1 MYKDLDNEK
10 YDFLILG
17 TSLTETALSA
27 YLAKTKK
34 KLIQIDISKSYGGD
48 CKNFNLRDMEKFMN
62 EIKVNSSKD
71 SSIKN
76 ISFINRKV
84 KEDLEPVAEKENFR
98 QYNFDLNP
106 KFIYAKSKSS
116 AELIDSKASNYIEFN
131 SVRKIFFMFNDQF
144 LNVPFSKSE
153 IFISNDLDL
162 LEKQKLLNFIFS
174 VMKLKNNNVDVNS
187 TVDIKKD
194 IELDDDFLF
203 NEIKKNLQTKAIDF
217 LKKNFNE
224 KINDMILLILAN
236 QTLNSQNMTVDQ
248 MCDKIYKFLISVQ
261 IYDKTPFLT
270 PLYGSSEFAQAMSRL
285 SAVNGSI
292 FLINDLL
299 SCNINYNK
307 EYNKDDKDSRR
318 FLVEINDE
326 EKNEKF
332 KINVD
337 KIIVNNCY
345 LDDNKSQIKFSEDI
359 KIKSNSN
366 DFVYKYC
373 SFFII
378 KSITELNSFKD
389 GPFYYRVPKNNTLLK
404 NEYQL
409 DAIRYFNN
417 TSVIPNNR
425 TMIQVSIMSNLN
437 EKDKDEFIKK
447 AKEISENFIKK
458 IVDDLKEDILKNYN
472 NEEFKKNCKFNRMR
486 IIEEINE
493 EEEKKKKEEE
503 ERKKKEEEERIKK
516 EEEEKKKKE
525 EEERKKKEEEEKKKK
540 EEEEKKKKEE
550 DEKKGNE
557 GEKKEEGDKKDEEKK
572 EDKKEEKKE
581 NSGAAV
587 YVPPRR
593 PRTPPKIE
601 DISLTPEIII
611 TYEVEQKIPMS
622 DYNIDDKEKDNYNI
636 IFTKNNFISV
646 DLDDYFD
653 ESFNILKQSK
663 LIENEEKKE
672 DDKKEEKEEAR
683 EAEDDDDIEDN
694 NLIDEL
700 FGEIENNEDENGEDK
715 KEEDK
720 KDGDKKEENKN
731 EEEKK
736 EENKKDGEKK
746 EEDKKEEEKKEEGK
760 KEDEKKEEDKK
771 EEEKKEEDKK

>member
-1 MYKDLDNEK
+1 MYKDLENEK
-10 YDFLILG
+10 YDFLVLG
-17 TSLTETALSA
+17 TSLTETSLSA
-27 YLAKTKK
+27 YLAKEKN

-48 CKNFNLRDMEKFMN
+48 CKNFNLRDMEKFMD
-62 EIKVNSSKD
+62 EIKENSSKD

-76 ISFINRKV
+76 IRFINRKV
-84 KEDLEPVAEKENFR
+84 KRDIEPVIEKENFR

-116 AELIDSKASNYIEFN
+116 SELIDSNASNYIEFN
-131 SVRKIFFMFNDQF
+131 SVRKIFFMFKDQF

-194 IELDDDFLF
+194 IELDDDFLL
-203 NEIKKNLQTKAIDF
+203 NEIKKNLHVKAIDF

-261 IYDKTPFLT
+261 IYDKTPFLI
-270 PLYGSSEFAQAMSRL
+270 PQYGSSEFAQAMSRL

-299 SCNINYNK
+299 SCKINYNK
-307 EYNKDDKDSRR
+307 EYKKDDKDSKR
-318 FLVEINDE
+318 FLVEVNDE
-326 EKNEKF
+326 EKKEKF
-332 KINVD
+332 NINVN

-345 LDDNKSQIKFSEDI
+345 LDDEKSQIKFDEDI
-359 KIKSNSN
+359 KIKNNSN

-373 SFFII
+373 SFYII

-389 GPFYYRVPKNNTLLK
+389 GPFYYRVPKNNTFLK

-417 TSVIPNNR
+417 ISVIPNNR
-425 TMIQVSIMSNLN
+425 MMIQVSIFSDLN
-437 EKDKDEFIKK
+437 EKDKDAFVKK
-447 AKEISENFIKK
+447 AKDISDNFIKK

-472 NEEFKKNCKFNRMR
+472 NEEFKKNCKFNRIR

-525 EEERKKKEEEEKKKK
+525 EE
-540 EEEEKKKKEE
+540 
-550 DEKKGNE
+550 
-557 GEKKEEGDKKDEEKK
+557 KKEEGDKKDEIKK
-572 EDKKEEKKE
+572 DDEKKEEK
-581 NSGAAV
+581 SGAAV
-587 YVPPRR
+587 YIPPRR

-601 DISLTPEIII
+601 DISLTPEIIM
-611 TYEVEQKIPMS
+611 TYELEQKIPMS
-622 DYNIDDKEKDNYNI
+622 EYTIDDKEKDNHDI

-646 DLDDYFD
+646 DLDDYFI
-653 ESFNILKQSK
+653 ESFNILKQTH
-663 LIENEEKKE
+663 LIEEKKE
-672 DDKKEEKEEAR
+672 KEKKEDEKEEVH
-683 EAEDDDDIEDN
+683 EDEDEDEIEDN

-700 FGEIENNEDENGEDK
+700 FGEIEKNEGENEEENKGENNDENKEDK
-715 KEEDK
+715 KSDSKKEEK
-720 KDGDKKEENKN
+720 IKEEQKNEENKN
-731 EEEKK
+731 
-736 EENKKDGEKK
+736 
-746 EEDKKEEEKKEEGK
+746 
-760 KEDEKKEEDKK
+760 
-771 EEEKKEEDKK
+771 

>member
-1 MYKDLDNEK
+1 MNDKNKFIISQKMYKDLENEK
-10 YDFLILG
+10 YDFLVLG
-17 TSLTETALSA
+17 TSLTETSLSA
-27 YLAKTKK
+27 YLAKEKN

-48 CKNFNLRDMEKFMN
+48 CKNFNLRDMEKFMD
-62 EIKVNSSKD
+62 EIKENSSKD

-76 ISFINRKV
+76 MKFINRKV
-84 KEDLEPVAEKENFR
+84 KRDIEPVIEKENFR

-116 AELIDSKASNYIEFN
+116 SELIDSNASNYIEFN

-203 NEIKKNLQTKAIDF
+203 NEIKKNLQAKAIDF

-261 IYDKTPFLT
+261 IYDKTPFLI
-270 PLYGSSEFAQAMSRL
+270 PQYGSSEFAQAMSRL

-299 SCNINYNK
+299 SCKINYNK
-307 EYNKDDKDSRR
+307 EYKKDDKDSRR
-318 FLVEINDE
+318 FFVEVNDE
-326 EKNEKF
+326 EKKEKF
-332 KINVD
+332 NINVN

-345 LDDNKSQIKFSEDI
+345 LDDDKSQIKFNEDI
-359 KIKSNSN
+359 KIKNNSN

-373 SFFII
+373 SFYII
-378 KSITELNSFKD
+378 KSITELSSFKD
-389 GPFYYRVPKNNTLLK
+389 GPFYYRVPKNNTFLK

-417 TSVIPNNR
+417 ISVIPINR
-425 TMIQVSIMSNLN
+425 MMIQVSIFSNLN
-437 EKDKDEFIKK
+437 EKDKDAFVKK
-447 AKEISENFIKK
+447 AKDISDNFIKK

-472 NEEFKKNCKFNRMR
+472 NEEFKKNCKFNRIR

-503 ERKKKEEEERIKK
+503 ERKKKEEEERMKK
-516 EEEEKKKKE
+516 EEEEKNKKE
-525 EEERKKKEEEEKKKK
+525 E
-540 EEEEKKKKEE
+540 
-550 DEKKGNE
+550 
-557 GEKKEEGDKKDEEKK
+557 EKKEEGDKKDENKKEDEKK
-572 EDKKEEKKE
+572 EEI
-581 NSGAAV
+581 SGATV
-587 YVPPRR
+587 YIPPRR
-593 PRTPPKIE
+593 PKTPPKIE
-601 DISLTPEIII
+601 DISLTPEIIM
-611 TYEVEQKIPMS
+611 TYELEQKIPMS
-622 DYNIDDKEKDNYNI
+622 DYTINDKEKDNHDI

-646 DLDDYFD
+646 DLDDYFV
-653 ESFNILKQSK
+653 ESFNILKQSN
-663 LIENEEKKE
+663 LIEEKKE
-672 DDKKEEKEEAR
+672 KEKKEGEKEEVH
-683 EAEDDDDIEDN
+683 EDEDEDEIEDN

-700 FGEIENNEDENGEDK
+700 FGEIEKNEGENEEENKDENKEDK
-715 KEEDK
+715 NNS
-720 KDGDKKEENKN
+720 NKN
-731 EEEKK
+731 EEEKIK
-736 EENKKDGEKK
+736 KDDKKKEKEKNEENKN
-746 EEDKKEEEKKEEGK
+746 
-760 KEDEKKEEDKK
+760 
-771 EEEKKEEDKK
+771 

>member
-1 MYKDLDNEK
+1 MYKDLENEK
-10 YDFLILG
+10 YDFLVLG
-17 TSLTETALSA
+17 TSLTETSLSA

-62 EIKVNSSKD
+62 EVKEDSSKD

-76 ISFINRKV
+76 ISFIDRKV

-116 AELIDSKASNYIEFN
+116 SELIDSKASNYIEFN

-248 MCDKIYKFLISVQ
+248 ICDKIYKFLISVQ
-261 IYDKTPFLT
+261 IYDKTPFLI

-326 EKNEKF
+326 EKKEKF

-359 KIKSNSN
+359 KIKNNSN

-373 SFFII
+373 AFFII
-378 KSITELNSFKD
+378 KSITELSSFKD
-389 GPFYYRVPKNNTLLK
+389 GPFYYRVPKNNTFLK

-425 TMIQVSIMSNLN
+425 MMIQISIMSNLN

-447 AKEISENFIKK
+447 AKDISVNFIKK

-472 NEEFKKNCKFNRMR
+472 NEEFKKNCKFNRIR

-493 EEEKKKKEEE
+493 EMIENIFNIIPNVSDKILDYIQEKTEICELIDTTFNDKRKYDSKIPSSLLLLSGIQSRMKQQFSISEVPLALTSKKVIEKLNLNVSYNINDTLLKESNINEFKEAFHLRIKYFNDNMQKELKVKMNNLLSILDMFFKSDFEKRKKSSKEVEKFIKNIDNEKNRIQNLYEENEKKIEKIGRASCR
-503 ERKKKEEEERIKK
+503 ER
-516 EEEEKKKKE
+516 
-525 EEERKKKEEEEKKKK
+525 
-540 EEEEKKKKEE
+540 
-550 DEKKGNE
+550 
-557 GEKKEEGDKKDEEKK
+557 
-572 EDKKEEKKE
+572 
-581 NSGAAV
+581 V
-587 YVPPRR
+587 
-593 PRTPPKIE
+593 
-601 DISLTPEIII
+601 
-611 TYEVEQKIPMS
+611 
-622 DYNIDDKEKDNYNI
+622 
-636 IFTKNNFISV
+636 
-646 DLDDYFD
+646 
-653 ESFNILKQSK
+653 
-663 LIENEEKKE
+663 
-672 DDKKEEKEEAR
+672 
-683 EAEDDDDIEDN
+683 
-694 NLIDEL
+694 
-700 FGEIENNEDENGEDK
+700 
-715 KEEDK
+715 
-720 KDGDKKEENKN
+720 
-731 EEEKK
+731 
-736 EENKKDGEKK
+736 
-746 EEDKKEEEKKEEGK
+746 
-760 KEDEKKEEDKK
+760 
-771 EEEKKEEDKK
+771 

>member
-1 MYKDLDNEK
+1 MYKDLENEK
-10 YDFLILG
+10 YDFLVLG
-17 TSLTETALSA
+17 TSLTETSLSA
-27 YLAKTKK
+27 YLAKEKN

-48 CKNFNLRDMEKFMN
+48 CKNFNLRDMEKFMD
-62 EIKVNSSKD
+62 EIKENSSKD

-76 ISFINRKV
+76 IRFINRKV
-84 KEDLEPVAEKENFR
+84 KRDIEPVIEKENFR

-116 AELIDSKASNYIEFN
+116 SELIDSNASNYIEFN
-131 SVRKIFFMFNDQF
+131 SVRKIFFMFKDQF

-194 IELDDDFLF
+194 IELDDDFLL
-203 NEIKKNLQTKAIDF
+203 NEIKKNLHVKAIDF

-261 IYDKTPFLT
+261 IYDKTPFLI
-270 PLYGSSEFAQAMSRL
+270 PQYGSSEFAQAMSRL

-299 SCNINYNK
+299 SCKINYNK
-307 EYNKDDKDSRR
+307 EYKKDDKDSKR
-318 FLVEINDE
+318 FLVEVNDE
-326 EKNEKF
+326 EKKEKF
-332 KINVD
+332 NINVN

-345 LDDNKSQIKFSEDI
+345 LDDEKSQIKFDEDI
-359 KIKSNSN
+359 KIKNNSN

-373 SFFII
+373 SFYII

-389 GPFYYRVPKNNTLLK
+389 GPFYYRVPKNNTFLK

-417 TSVIPNNR
+417 ISVIPNNR
-425 TMIQVSIMSNLN
+425 MMIHVSIFSDLN
-437 EKDKDEFIKK
+437 EKDKDAFVKK
-447 AKEISENFIKK
+447 AKDISDNFIKK

-472 NEEFKKNCKFNRMR
+472 NEEFKKNCKFNRIR

-525 EEERKKKEEEEKKKK
+525 EE
-540 EEEEKKKKEE
+540 
-550 DEKKGNE
+550 
-557 GEKKEEGDKKDEEKK
+557 KKEEGDKKDEIKK
-572 EDKKEEKKE
+572 DDEKKEEK
-581 NSGAAV
+581 SGAAV
-587 YVPPRR
+587 YIPPRR

-601 DISLTPEIII
+601 DISLTPEIIM
-611 TYEVEQKIPMS
+611 TYELEQKIPMS
-622 DYNIDDKEKDNYNI
+622 EYTIDDKEKDNHDI

-646 DLDDYFD
+646 DLDDYFI
-653 ESFNILKQSK
+653 ESFNILKQTH
-663 LIENEEKKE
+663 LIEEKKE
-672 DDKKEEKEEAR
+672 KEKKEDEKEEVH
-683 EAEDDDDIEDN
+683 EDEDEDEIEDN
-694 NLIDEL
+694 DLIDEL
-700 FGEIENNEDENGEDK
+700 FGEIEKNEGENEEENKGENNDENKEDK
-715 KEEDK
+715 KSDSKKEEK
-720 KDGDKKEENKN
+720 IKEEQKNEENKN
-731 EEEKK
+731 
-736 EENKKDGEKK
+736 
-746 EEDKKEEEKKEEGK
+746 
-760 KEDEKKEEDKK
+760 
-771 EEEKKEEDKK
+771 

>member
-1 MYKDLDNEK
+1 MYKDLENEK
-10 YDFLILG
+10 YDFLVLG
-17 TSLTETALSA
+17 TSLTETSLSA
-27 YLAKTKK
+27 YLAKEKN

-48 CKNFNLRDMEKFMN
+48 CKNFNLRDMEKFMD
-62 EIKVNSSKD
+62 EIKENSSKD

-76 ISFINRKV
+76 IKFINRKV
-84 KEDLEPVAEKENFR
+84 KRDIEPVIEKENFR

-116 AELIDSKASNYIEFN
+116 SELIDSNASNYIEFN

-203 NEIKKNLQTKAIDF
+203 NEIKKNLQAKAIDF

-261 IYDKTPFLT
+261 IYDKTPFLI
-270 PLYGSSEFAQAMSRL
+270 PQYGSSEFAQAMSRL

-299 SCNINYNK
+299 SCKINYNK
-307 EYNKDDKDSRR
+307 EYKKDDKDSRR
-318 FLVEINDE
+318 FFVEVNDE
-326 EKNEKF
+326 EKKEKF
-332 KINVD
+332 NINVN

-345 LDDNKSQIKFSEDI
+345 LDDDKSQIKFNEDI
-359 KIKSNSN
+359 KIKNNSN

-373 SFFII
+373 SFYII
-378 KSITELNSFKD
+378 KSITELSSFKD
-389 GPFYYRVPKNNTLLK
+389 GPFYYRVPKNNTFLK

-417 TSVIPNNR
+417 ISVIPINR
-425 TMIQVSIMSNLN
+425 MMIQVSIFSNLN
-437 EKDKDEFIKK
+437 EKDKDVFVKK
-447 AKEISENFIKK
+447 AKDISGNFIKK
-458 IVDDLKEDILKNYN
+458 IIDDLKEDILKNYN
-472 NEEFKKNCKFNRMR
+472 NEEFKKNCKFNRIR

-503 ERKKKEEEERIKK
+503 ERQKKEEEERMKK
-516 EEEEKKKKE
+516 EEEEKNKKE
-525 EEERKKKEEEEKKKK
+525 E
-540 EEEEKKKKEE
+540 
-550 DEKKGNE
+550 
-557 GEKKEEGDKKDEEKK
+557 EKKEEGDKKDENKKDDEKK
-572 EDKKEEKKE
+572 EEI
-581 NSGAAV
+581 SGAAV
-587 YVPPRR
+587 YIPPRR

-601 DISLTPEIII
+601 DISLTPEIIM
-611 TYEVEQKIPMS
+611 TYELEQKIPMS
-622 DYNIDDKEKDNYNI
+622 DYTIDDKEKDNHDI

-646 DLDDYFD
+646 DLDDYFV
-653 ESFNILKQSK
+653 ESFNILKQSN
-663 LIENEEKKE
+663 LIEEKKE
-672 DDKKEEKEEAR
+672 KDKKEGEKEEVH
-683 EAEDDDDIEDN
+683 EDEDEDEIEDN

-700 FGEIENNEDENGEDK
+700 FGEIEKNEGENEEENKDENKEDK
-715 KEEDK
+715 NNS
-720 KDGDKKEENKN
+720 NKN
-731 EEEKK
+731 EEEKIK
-736 EENKKDGEKK
+736 KDDKKKEEQKNEENKS
-746 EEDKKEEEKKEEGK
+746 
-760 KEDEKKEEDKK
+760 
-771 EEEKKEEDKK
+771 

>member
-1 MYKDLDNEK
+1 MYKDLENEK
-10 YDFLILG
+10 YDFLVLG
-17 TSLTETALSA
+17 TSLTETSLSA
-27 YLAKTKK
+27 YLAKEKN

-48 CKNFNLRDMEKFMN
+48 CKNFNLRDMEKFMD
-62 EIKVNSSKD
+62 EIKENSSKD

-76 ISFINRKV
+76 IRFINRKV
-84 KEDLEPVAEKENFR
+84 KRDIEPVIEKENFR

-116 AELIDSKASNYIEFN
+116 SELIDSNASNYIEFN
-131 SVRKIFFMFNDQF
+131 SVRKIFFMFKDQF

-261 IYDKTPFLT
+261 IYDKTPFLI
-270 PLYGSSEFAQAMSRL
+270 PQYGSSEFAQAMSRL

-299 SCNINYNK
+299 SCKINYNK
-307 EYNKDDKDSRR
+307 EYKKDDKDSKR
-318 FLVEINDE
+318 FLVEVNDE
-326 EKNEKF
+326 EKKEKF
-332 KINVD
+332 NINVN

-345 LDDNKSQIKFSEDI
+345 LDDEKSQIKFDEDI
-359 KIKSNSN
+359 KIKNNSN

-373 SFFII
+373 SFYII

-389 GPFYYRVPKNNTLLK
+389 GPFYYRVPKNNTFLK

-417 TSVIPNNR
+417 ISVIPNNR
-425 TMIQVSIMSNLN
+425 MMIQVSIFSDLN
-437 EKDKDEFIKK
+437 EKDKDAFVKK
-447 AKEISENFIKK
+447 AKDISDNFIKK

-472 NEEFKKNCKFNRMR
+472 NEEFKKNCKFNRIR

-525 EEERKKKEEEEKKKK
+525 EE
-540 EEEEKKKKEE
+540 
-550 DEKKGNE
+550 
-557 GEKKEEGDKKDEEKK
+557 KKEEGDKKDEIKK
-572 EDKKEEKKE
+572 DDEKKEEK
-581 NSGAAV
+581 SGAAV
-587 YVPPRR
+587 YIPPRR

-601 DISLTPEIII
+601 DISLTPEIIM
-611 TYEVEQKIPMS
+611 TYELEQKIPMS
-622 DYNIDDKEKDNYNI
+622 EYTIDDKEKDNHDI

-646 DLDDYFD
+646 DLDDYFI
-653 ESFNILKQSK
+653 ESFNILKQTH
-663 LIENEEKKE
+663 LIEEKKE
-672 DDKKEEKEEAR
+672 KEKKEDEKEEVH
-683 EAEDDDDIEDN
+683 EDEDEDEIEDN

-700 FGEIENNEDENGEDK
+700 FGEIEKNEGENEEENKGENNDENKEDK
-715 KEEDK
+715 KSDSKKEEK
-720 KDGDKKEENKN
+720 IKEEQKNEENKN
-731 EEEKK
+731 
-736 EENKKDGEKK
+736 
-746 EEDKKEEEKKEEGK
+746 
-760 KEDEKKEEDKK
+760 
-771 EEEKKEEDKK
+771 

>member
-1 MYKDLDNEK
+1 MYKDLENEK
-10 YDFLILG
+10 YDFLVLG
-17 TSLTETALSA
+17 TSLTETSLSA
-27 YLAKTKK
+27 YLAKEKN

-48 CKNFNLRDMEKFMN
+48 CKNFNLRDMEKFMD
-62 EIKVNSSKD
+62 EIKENSSKD

-76 ISFINRKV
+76 MKFINRKV
-84 KEDLEPVAEKENFR
+84 KRDIEPVIEKENFR

-116 AELIDSKASNYIEFN
+116 SELIDSNASNYIEFN

-203 NEIKKNLQTKAIDF
+203 NEIKKNLQAKAIDF

-345 LDDNKSQIKFSEDI
+345 LDDNKSQIKFNEDI

-378 KSITELNSFKD
+378 KSITELSSFKD
-389 GPFYYRVPKNNTLLK
+389 GPFYYRVPKNNTFLK

-417 TSVIPNNR
+417 ISVIPINR
-425 TMIQVSIMSNLN
+425 MMIQVSIFSNLN
-437 EKDKDEFIKK
+437 EKDKDAFVKK
-447 AKEISENFIKK
+447 AKDISDNFIKK

-472 NEEFKKNCKFNRMR
+472 NEEFKKNCKFNRIR

-503 ERKKKEEEERIKK
+503 ERKKKEEEERMKK
-516 EEEEKKKKE
+516 EEEEKNKKE
-525 EEERKKKEEEEKKKK
+525 E
-540 EEEEKKKKEE
+540 
-550 DEKKGNE
+550 
-557 GEKKEEGDKKDEEKK
+557 EKKEEGDKKDENKKEDEKK
-572 EDKKEEKKE
+572 EEI
-581 NSGAAV
+581 SGATV
-587 YVPPRR
+587 YIPPRR
-593 PRTPPKIE
+593 PKTPPKIE
-601 DISLTPEIII
+601 DISLTPEIIM
-611 TYEVEQKIPMS
+611 TYELEQKIPMS
-622 DYNIDDKEKDNYNI
+622 DYTIDDKEKDNHDI

-646 DLDDYFD
+646 DLDDYFV
-653 ESFNILKQSK
+653 ESFNILKQSN
-663 LIENEEKKE
+663 LIEEKKE
-672 DDKKEEKEEAR
+672 KEKKEGEKEEVH
-683 EAEDDDDIEDN
+683 EDEDEDEIEDN

-700 FGEIENNEDENGEDK
+700 FGEIEKNEGENEEENKDENKEDK
-715 KEEDK
+715 NNS
-720 KDGDKKEENKN
+720 NKN
-731 EEEKK
+731 EEEKIK
-736 EENKKDGEKK
+736 KDDKKKEEQKNEENKN
-746 EEDKKEEEKKEEGK
+746 
-760 KEDEKKEEDKK
+760 
-771 EEEKKEEDKK
+771 

>member
-1 MYKDLDNEK
+1 MYKDLENEK
-10 YDFLILG
+10 YDFLVLG
-17 TSLTETALSA
+17 TSLTETSLSA
-27 YLAKTKK
+27 YLAKEKN

-48 CKNFNLRDMEKFMN
+48 CKNFNLRDMEKFMD
-62 EIKVNSSKD
+62 EIKENSSKD

-76 ISFINRKV
+76 IRFINRKV
-84 KEDLEPVAEKENFR
+84 KRDIEPVIEKENFR

-116 AELIDSKASNYIEFN
+116 SELIDSNASNYIEFN
-131 SVRKIFFMFNDQF
+131 SVRKIFFMFKDQF

-194 IELDDDFLF
+194 IELDDDLLF
-203 NEIKKNLQTKAIDF
+203 NEIKKNLQVKAIDF

-261 IYDKTPFLT
+261 IYDKTPFLI
-270 PLYGSSEFAQAMSRL
+270 PQYGSSEFAQAMSRL

-299 SCNINYNK
+299 SCKINYNK
-307 EYNKDDKDSRR
+307 EYKEDNKDSRR
-318 FLVEINDE
+318 FLVEVNDE
-326 EKNEKF
+326 EKKEKF
-332 KINVD
+332 NINVN

-345 LDDNKSQIKFSEDI
+345 LDDDKSQIKFDEDI
-359 KIKSNSN
+359 KIKNNSN

-373 SFFII
+373 SFYII
-378 KSITELNSFKD
+378 KSITELSSFKD
-389 GPFYYRVPKNNTLLK
+389 GPFYYRVPKNNTFLK

-417 TSVIPNNR
+417 ISVIPNNR
-425 TMIQVSIMSNLN
+425 MMIQVSIFSDLN
-437 EKDKDEFIKK
+437 EKDKDVFVKK
-447 AKEISENFIKK
+447 AKDISDNFIKK

-472 NEEFKKNCKFNRMR
+472 NVEFKKNCKFNRIR

-525 EEERKKKEEEEKKKK
+525 EEERMKKEEEEKKKK
-540 EEEEKKKKEE
+540 EEE
-550 DEKKGNE
+550 
-557 GEKKEEGDKKDEEKK
+557 KKEEGDKKDEIKK
-572 EDKKEEKKE
+572 DDEKKEEK
-581 NSGAAV
+581 SGAAV
-587 YVPPRR
+587 YIPPRR

-601 DISLTPEIII
+601 DISLTPEIIM
-611 TYEVEQKIPMS
+611 TYELEQKIPIS
-622 DYNIDDKEKDNYNI
+622 EYTLDDKEKDNHDI

-646 DLDDYFD
+646 DLDDYFI
-653 ESFNILKQSK
+653 ESFNILKQSN
-663 LIENEEKKE
+663 LIEEKKE
-672 DDKKEEKEEAR
+672 KEKKEDEKEEVH
-683 EAEDDDDIEDN
+683 EDEDEDEIEDN

-700 FGEIENNEDENGEDK
+700 FGEIEKNEGENEEENKDENKEDK
-715 KEEDK
+715 KIDN
-720 KDGDKKEENKN
+720 KKEEKIKEEQKNKENKN
-731 EEEKK
+731 
-736 EENKKDGEKK
+736 
-746 EEDKKEEEKKEEGK
+746 
-760 KEDEKKEEDKK
+760 
-771 EEEKKEEDKK
+771 

>member
-1 MYKDLDNEK
+1 MYKDLENEK
-10 YDFLILG
+10 YDFLVLG
-17 TSLTETALSA
+17 TSLTETSLSA
-27 YLAKTKK
+27 YLAKEKN

-48 CKNFNLRDMEKFMN
+48 CKNFNLRDMEKFMD
-62 EIKVNSSKD
+62 EIKENSSKD

-76 ISFINRKV
+76 MKFINRKV
-84 KEDLEPVAEKENFR
+84 KRDIEPVIEKENFR

-116 AELIDSKASNYIEFN
+116 SELIDSNASNYIEFN

-203 NEIKKNLQTKAIDF
+203 NEIKKNLQAKAIDF

-261 IYDKTPFLT
+261 IYDKTPFLI
-270 PLYGSSEFAQAMSRL
+270 PQYGSSEFAQAMSRL

-299 SCNINYNK
+299 SCKINYNK
-307 EYNKDDKDSRR
+307 EYKKDDKDSRR
-318 FLVEINDE
+318 FFVEVNDE
-326 EKNEKF
+326 EKKEKF
-332 KINVD
+332 NINVN

-345 LDDNKSQIKFSEDI
+345 LDDDKSQIKFNEDI
-359 KIKSNSN
+359 KIKNNSN

-373 SFFII
+373 SFYII
-378 KSITELNSFKD
+378 KSITELSSFKD
-389 GPFYYRVPKNNTLLK
+389 GPFYYRVPKNNTFLK

-417 TSVIPNNR
+417 ISVIPINR
-425 TMIQVSIMSNLN
+425 MMIQVSIFSNLN
-437 EKDKDEFIKK
+437 EKDKDVFVKK
-447 AKEISENFIKK
+447 AKDISDNFIKK

-472 NEEFKKNCKFNRMR
+472 NEEFKKNCKFNRIR

-503 ERKKKEEEERIKK
+503 ERKKKEEEERMKK
-516 EEEEKKKKE
+516 EEEEKNKKE
-525 EEERKKKEEEEKKKK
+525 E
-540 EEEEKKKKEE
+540 
-550 DEKKGNE
+550 
-557 GEKKEEGDKKDEEKK
+557 EKKEEGDKKDENKKDDEKK
-572 EDKKEEKKE
+572 EEI
-581 NSGAAV
+581 SGAAV
-587 YVPPRR
+587 YIPPRR

-601 DISLTPEIII
+601 DISLTPEIIM
-611 TYEVEQKIPMS
+611 TYELEQKIPMS
-622 DYNIDDKEKDNYNI
+622 DYTIDDKEKDNHDI

-646 DLDDYFD
+646 DLDDYFV
-653 ESFNILKQSK
+653 ESFNILKQSN
-663 LIENEEKKE
+663 LIEEKKE
-672 DDKKEEKEEAR
+672 KEKKEGEKEEVH
-683 EAEDDDDIEDN
+683 EDEDEDEIEDN

-700 FGEIENNEDENGEDK
+700 FGEIEKNEGENKEENKDENKEDK
-715 KEEDK
+715 NNS
-720 KDGDKKEENKN
+720 NKN
-731 EEEKK
+731 EEEKIK
-736 EENKKDGEKK
+736 KDDKKKEKEKNEENKN
-746 EEDKKEEEKKEEGK
+746 
-760 KEDEKKEEDKK
+760 
-771 EEEKKEEDKK
+771 

>member
-1 MYKDLDNEK
+1 MYKDLENEK

-48 CKNFNLRDMEKFMN
+48 CKNFNLRDMEKFIN
-62 EIKVNSSKD
+62 EIKENSSKD

-84 KEDLEPVAEKENFR
+84 KEDLEPVTEKENFR

-116 AELIDSKASNYIEFN
+116 SELIDSKASNYIEFN

-345 LDDNKSQIKFSEDI
+345 LDDDKSQIKFSEDI
-359 KIKSNSN
+359 KIKNNSN

-378 KSITELNSFKD
+378 KSITELSSFKD

-447 AKEISENFIKK
+447 AKNISENFIKK

-472 NEEFKKNCKFNRMR
+472 NEDFKKNCKFNRIR
-486 IIEEINE
+486 IIEEIN
-493 EEEKKKKEEE
+493 
-503 ERKKKEEEERIKK
+503 

-540 EEEEKKKKEE
+540 EEEERKKKEEEERKKREEEEKKKKEE
-550 DEKKGNE
+550 EEKKGNE
-557 GEKKEEGDKKDEEKK
+557 EVKKEESEKKDEEKK
-572 EDKKEEKKE
+572 EEKKKEKKEE
-581 NSGAAV
+581 NSQPAV
-587 YVPPRR
+587 YIPPRR

-601 DISLTPEIII
+601 DISLTPEIIM
-611 TYEVEQKIPMS
+611 TYELEQKIPMC
-622 DYNIDDKEKDNYNI
+622 DYILDEKDNHNI

-653 ESFNILKQSK
+653 ESFNILKQSN

-672 DDKKEEKEEAR
+672 KDKKEEKEEAH
-683 EAEDDDDIEDN
+683 EVEDDDDIEDN

-715 KEEDK
+715 KE
-720 KDGDKKEENKN
+720 GDQKEE
-731 EEEKK
+731 
-736 EENKKDGEKK
+736 DKK
-746 EEDKKEEEKKEEGK
+746 EEDKKEEDKKGEDK
-760 KEDEKKEEDKK
+760 KGEDKKEEDKK
-771 EEEKKEEDKK
+771 EEDKKEGEKKEEEKNK